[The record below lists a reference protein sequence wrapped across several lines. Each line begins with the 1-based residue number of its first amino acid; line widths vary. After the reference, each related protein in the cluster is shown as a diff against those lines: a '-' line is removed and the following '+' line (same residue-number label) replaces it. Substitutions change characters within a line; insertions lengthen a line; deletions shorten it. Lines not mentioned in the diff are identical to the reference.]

1 MARFNL
7 CIGNFNLADRNH
19 VEAAVATTYRC
30 PLCGGALELMEDGR
44 YLWFGCWR
52 CKIYV
57 RREKGELA
65 KKFVDYRRRRFMWS
79 QMMEELYRIFMS
91 PVG

>member
-1 MARFNL
+1 
-7 CIGNFNLADRNH
+7 
-19 VEAAVATTYRC
+19 
-30 PLCGGALELMEDGR
+30 MEDGR